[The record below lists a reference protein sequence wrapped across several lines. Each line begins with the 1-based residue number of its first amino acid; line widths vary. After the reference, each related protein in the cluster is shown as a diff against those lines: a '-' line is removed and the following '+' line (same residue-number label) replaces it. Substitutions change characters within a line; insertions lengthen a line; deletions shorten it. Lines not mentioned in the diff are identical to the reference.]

1 MMRDLLAEY
10 SRLATGGPVGRAVVT
25 SVWGSAPRPEGACLL
40 ARGDGTMAG
49 SVSGGCVE
57 AATVEEI
64 GLAILRGTPRLTRFS
79 VSDETAWGV
88 GLACGGTIEVLI
100 EPLVRPELLAAA
112 ETGGIVVATIVAG
125 PGPVGA
131 YWIVSDEGR
140 KEGPTLPPDSLA
152 PGSPGA
158 PDTLRLLESVILS
171 RAAEALQRQASSA
184 FNIESE
190 QGEPHRVFLEFFP
203 RQSTLLVFG
212 ATHVAMSL
220 VPLARRLGYR
230 TVVADGRA
238 AFLNRERFPEA
249 DELVLAWPEEAFSQ
263 VGIDRGTYVCVL
275 SHDPK
280 FDETA
285 LEIALR
291 SEAAYVGAIG
301 SRKTQQA
308 RRERLAAGG
317 VTPEQIARL
326 HGPIGLDLGGKEP
339 AETALAILAEMTMA
353 RHGKASLSPPR

>member
-1 MMRDLLAEY
+1 MRDLLPEY
-10 SRLATGGPVGRAVVT
+10 RRLLAGGPVGRAVVT

-40 ARGDGTMAG
+40 ARIDGTMAG

-57 AATVEEI
+57 TAAVEEI
-64 GLAILRGTPRLTRFS
+64 GLAIQRGTPRLARFA

-100 EPLVRPELLAAA
+100 EPAVRPAVLSAA
-112 ETGGIVVATIVAG
+112 EQGGIVVATVVGG
-125 PGPVGA
+125 PAPAGA
-131 YWIVSDEGR
+131 YWVFGDDGR
-140 KEGPTLPPDSLA
+140 REGPIAPSESGLA
-152 PGSPGA
+152 GSP
-158 PDTLRLLESVILS
+158 
-171 RAAEALQRQASSA
+171 EALERLRQLEDAILARAGEAMTRQASFA
-184 FNIESE
+184 FDIP
-190 QGEPHRVFLEFFP
+190 GEAGEAQRIFLEYFP
-203 RQSTLLVFG
+203 RQATLLIFG
-212 ATHVAMSL
+212 ATHVAMTL

-238 AFLNRERFPEA
+238 AFLTRERFPEA
-249 DELVLAWPEEAFSQ
+249 DDLVLAWPEEAFAK
-263 VGIDRGTYVCVL
+263 VGIDRATYVCVL

-280 FDETA
+280 FDESA

-301 SRKTQQA
+301 SRKTQLA
-308 RRERLAAGG
+308 RRERLAATGLSF
-317 VTPEQIARL
+317 EQIARL

-353 RHGKASLSPPR
+353 RHGKA